1 MMVSIPPWRKAYQ
14 SMYCM
19 YVCIVSI
26 YIAHYRMELN
36 PDLMTLFRFQFGRC
50 DWTHHRMF
58 NVISLK
64 AIKDPCVMRAAFRRR
79 DCYRFLTGS
88 AGFRNQSL
96 IAFFQS
102 VDALI
107 HYTTTSPKNEW
118 LQAYTGQHIGI
129 KDIAGLSQVPFFLKI
144 VKQNTTA
151 GFKKSRI
158 WPFNRNA
165 IPSFQFTPS
174 LVTNRPGS

>member
-1 MMVSIPPWRKAYQ
+1 
-14 SMYCM
+14 M
-19 YVCIVSI
+19 YVCMYVSI

-64 AIKDPCVMRAAFRRR
+64 AIKNPCVMRAAFRRR

-96 IAFFQS
+96 IAFFPKRWRSNPLHHHIPSNNDCQNS
-102 VDALI
+102 YQQPNFLI
-107 HYTTTSPKNEW
+107 KILPKV
-118 LQAYTGQHIGI
+118 Y
-129 KDIAGLSQVPFFLKI
+129 
-144 VKQNTTA
+144 
-151 GFKKSRI
+151 FKKRLI
-158 WPFNRNA
+158 
-165 IPSFQFTPS
+165 ITKQEK
-174 LVTNRPGS
+174 

>member
-1 MMVSIPPWRKAYQ
+1 MSGPCFSSCDTTRCPPKKHKFFLFV
-14 SMYCM
+14 MPCM
-19 YVCIVSI
+19 YVCMYVSI

-96 IAFFQS
+96 IAFF
-102 VDALI
+102 
-107 HYTTTSPKNEW
+107 PKCWRSNPLHHHIPEVGI
-118 LQAYTGQHIGI
+118 TFQHVSIRSGP
-129 KDIAGLSQVPFFLKI
+129 LFFLWLEI
-144 VKQNTTA
+144 FPVIFEN
-151 GFKKSRI
+151 S
-158 WPFNRNA
+158 
-165 IPSFQFTPS
+165 
-174 LVTNRPGS
+174 

>member
-1 MMVSIPPWRKAYQ
+1 
-14 SMYCM
+14 M
-19 YVCIVSI
+19 YVCIYMFSI

-96 IAFFQS
+96 IAFFLKRWRS
-102 VDALI
+102 RPLHHHIPVSSRFSSSFV
-107 HYTTTSPKNEW
+107 YPEW
-118 LQAYTGQHIGI
+118 LVLSLKPLKTHI
-129 KDIAGLSQVPFFLKI
+129 LTKI
-144 VKQNTTA
+144 VD
-151 GFKKSRI
+151 FLFEKKNKPSSPPI
-158 WPFNRNA
+158 NA
-165 IPSFQFTPS
+165 HA
-174 LVTNRPGS
+174 N

>member
-1 MMVSIPPWRKAYQ
+1 MYFVYILYISERSISDISIYILTVSNFEKSTCRIHKECQVER
-14 SMYCM
+14 SFVCM
-19 YVCIVSI
+19 YVSI

-96 IAFFQS
+96 IAFFPKRWRS
-102 VDALI
+102 NPLHHYIPKTALSRRNELL
-107 HYTTTSPKNEW
+107 TS
-118 LQAYTGQHIGI
+118 
-129 KDIAGLSQVPFFLKI
+129 
-144 VKQNTTA
+144 
-151 GFKKSRI
+151 
-158 WPFNRNA
+158 
-165 IPSFQFTPS
+165 
-174 LVTNRPGS
+174 